1 MKQGAVI
8 NRIVMILMLFAIL
21 AYFAGAA
28 WRGLRDPYPTVQAY
42 SYAVDDT
49 METVGY
55 LIRQEQTLSGS
66 GGDIVRLL
74 PVEGEKVS
82 AGATVAY
89 LYADQLALE
98 RSQRLEDLQAETEQ
112 LTQAIAAA
120 GESGQEETS
129 RERVLDALVT
139 LRTAVAAGDFTRLE
153 SQSSTFKSAVYQQ
166 AQRYGD
172 AGALSAALQNAQAEM
187 ESLRVQTRDVGRVTV
202 SQSGVFSGQVDGY
215 ETVLTPD
222 RLETLSPSKLSALEQ
237 QALPVGE
244 ESLGKLITDSTW
256 YFACT
261 LPEES
266 ARRLTE
272 GRTVTVRFSRDW
284 AGEVD
289 MTVERISA
297 PENGSVAVILSSHR
311 YLSNVTLLRRQTV
324 ELVFE
329 ERQGLR
335 VPTAAVRMEEGQSV
349 VYVQV
354 GIKAERKSVNVL
366 AQGEDFYLVEPVLSQ
381 DAAVKEEKL
390 VLRAGDPVIVA
401 SEEIWDGKIVQ

>member
-1 MKQGAVI
+1 MKQGALL
-8 NRIVMILMLFAIL
+8 NKILMFLFFAAIL

-42 SYAVDDT
+42 NYAVDDT
-49 METVGY
+49 VETAGY
-55 LIRQEQTLSGS
+55 LIRQEQTIYGSGS
-66 GGDIVRLL
+66 IVRLI
-74 PVEGEKVS
+74 PAEGEKMH

-89 LYADQLALE
+89 LYADQLSLE
-98 RSQRLEDLQAETEQ
+98 RSQRLEDLQAETAQ

-129 RERVLDALVT
+129 RERVMDAMVT
-139 LRTAVAAGDFTRLE
+139 LRASVADGNFTRLE
-153 SQSSTFKSAVYQQ
+153 SQTSAFKSAVYQQ

-172 AGALSAALQNAQAEM
+172 AGALSEALTAAQAEM
-187 ESLRVQTRDVGRVTV
+187 ESLRSQTQDVGRVTV
-202 SQSGVFSGQVDGY
+202 VESGVFSGQVDGY
-215 ETVLTPD
+215 EPILTPD
-222 RLETLSPSKLSALEQ
+222 GLNDLTPSKLAALED
-237 QALPVGE
+237 QAVPVGE
-244 ESLGKLITDSTW
+244 ESLGKLITDTTW

-261 LPEES
+261 LSEEN

-272 GRTVTVRFSRDW
+272 GGKVTVRFSRDW
-284 AGEVD
+284 AGDVD

-297 PENGSVAVILSSHR
+297 PEEGQMAVILSSHR
-311 YLSNVTLLRRQTV
+311 FLSDVTLLRRQTV

-329 ERQGLR
+329 VRQGLR

-354 GIKAERKSVNVL
+354 GVKAEKKPVSVL

-381 DAAVKEEKL
+381 DAAAKEEKL
-390 VLRAGDPVIVA
+390 ALRAGDAVIVA
-401 SEEIWDGKIVQ
+401 SEEIWDGKIVA

>member
-1 MKQGAVI
+1 MKQGAI
-8 NRIVMILMLFAIL
+8 LNRIVMFLFFAAIL

-42 SYAVDDT
+42 TYSVDDT
-49 METVGY
+49 METTGY
-55 LIRQEQTLSGS
+55 LIRREQAISGS
-66 GGDIVRLL
+66 GSIVRLI
-74 PVEGEKVS
+74 PAEGEKVA

-89 LYADQLALE
+89 LYADQLSLE
-98 RSQRLEDLQAETEQ
+98 RSQRLEDLQAETTQ

-129 RERVLDALVT
+129 RERVMDAMVT
-139 LRTAVAAGDFTRLE
+139 LRSSVAAGDFTRLE
-153 SQSSTFKSAVYQQ
+153 SQTSSFKSAVYQQ

-172 AGALSAALQNAQAEM
+172 AGALSEALLSAQAEM
-187 ESLRVQTRDVGRVTV
+187 ESLRAQTQDVGRVTV
-202 SQSGVFSGQVDGY
+202 VQSGIFSGQVDGY
-215 ETVLTPD
+215 EAILTPD
-222 RLETLSPSKLSALEQ
+222 VLDALTPSKLAALEE

-244 ESLGKLITDSTW
+244 ESLGKLITDTTW
-256 YFACT
+256 YFACA
-261 LPEES
+261 LSEEN

-272 GRTVTVRFSRDW
+272 GGKVTVRFSRDW

-297 PENGSVAVILSSHR
+297 PEEGQMAVILSSHR
-311 YLSNVTLLRRQTV
+311 FLSDVTLLRRQTV

-329 ERQGLR
+329 ARQGLR
-335 VPTAAVRMEEGQSV
+335 VPTAAVRIEEGQSV

-354 GIKAERKSVNVL
+354 GVKAEKKPVSVL

-381 DAAVKEEKL
+381 DAEAKEGKMA
-390 VLRAGDPVIVA
+390 LRAGDAVIVA
-401 SEEIWDGKIVQ
+401 SEEIWDGKIVA

>member
-8 NRIVMILMLFAIL
+8 NRIVMLLMLFAIL
-21 AYFAGAA
+21 AYFVGAA

-49 METVGY
+49 VETTGY
-55 LIRQEQTLSGS
+55 LIRQEQVLFGS
-66 GGDIVRLL
+66 GGIVRLL
-74 PVEGEKVS
+74 PAEGEKVA

-89 LYADQLALE
+89 LYADQLSLE
-98 RSQRLEDLQAETEQ
+98 RSQQMEDLQSETEQ

-139 LRTAVAAGDFTRLE
+139 LRTAVAAGDLTRLE
-153 SQSSTFKSAVYQQ
+153 SQSSAFKSAVYQQ

-172 AGALSAALQNAQAEM
+172 AGALSAALQNAQVEM
-187 ESLRVQTRDVGRVTV
+187 ESLRAQTRDVGWVTV
-202 SQSGVFSGQVDGY
+202 PQSGIFSGQVDGY
-215 ETVLTPD
+215 ETILTPD
-222 RLETLSPSKLSALEQ
+222 RLEELSPSKLLTMEQ

-244 ESLGKLITDSTW
+244 DSLCKLITDSTW

-261 LPEES
+261 LSEEN

-272 GRTVTVRFSRDW
+272 GRAVTVRFSRDW
-284 AGEVD
+284 AGELD
-289 MTVERISA
+289 MMVERISA
-297 PENGSVAVILSSHR
+297 PENGRIAVILSSHR
-311 YLSNVTLLRRQTV
+311 FLSDVTLLRRQTV

-329 ERQGLR
+329 KREGLR

-354 GIKAERKSVNVL
+354 GVKAERKNVNVL
-366 AQGEDFYLVEPVLSQ
+366 AQGEDFYLVEPVLNQ
-381 DAAVKEEKL
+381 DTAAKEEKL
-390 VLRAGDPVIVA
+390 ALRAGDLVIIA

>member
-1 MKQGAVI
+1 MKQGALL
-8 NRIVMILMLFAIL
+8 NKILMFLFFAAIL

-42 SYAVDDT
+42 NYAVDDT
-49 METVGY
+49 VETAGY
-55 LIRQEQTLSGS
+55 LIRQEQTIYGSGS
-66 GGDIVRLL
+66 IVRLI
-74 PVEGEKVS
+74 PAEGEKVH

-89 LYADQLALE
+89 LYADQLSLE
-98 RSQRLEDLQAETEQ
+98 RSQRLEDLQAETAQ

-129 RERVLDALVT
+129 RERVMDAMVT
-139 LRTAVAAGDFTRLE
+139 LRASVADGNFTRLE
-153 SQSSTFKSAVYQQ
+153 SQTSAFKSAVYQQ

-172 AGALSAALQNAQAEM
+172 AGALSEALTAAQAEM
-187 ESLRVQTRDVGRVTV
+187 ESLRSQTQDVGRVTV
-202 SQSGVFSGQVDGY
+202 VESGVFSGQVDGY
-215 ETVLTPD
+215 EPILTPD
-222 RLETLSPSKLSALEQ
+222 GLNDLTPSKLAALED
-237 QALPVGE
+237 QAVPVGE
-244 ESLGKLITDSTW
+244 ESLGKLITDTTW

-261 LPEES
+261 LSEEN

-272 GRTVTVRFSRDW
+272 GGKVTVRFSRDW
-284 AGEVD
+284 AGDVD

-297 PENGSVAVILSSHR
+297 PEEGQMAVILSSHR
-311 YLSNVTLLRRQTV
+311 FLSDVTLLRRQTV

-329 ERQGLR
+329 VRQGLR

-354 GIKAERKSVNVL
+354 GVKAEKKPVSVL

-381 DAAVKEEKL
+381 DAAAKEEKL
-390 VLRAGDPVIVA
+390 ALRAGDAVIVA
-401 SEEIWDGKIVQ
+401 SEEIWDGKIVA